1 MLKNSLILFVTVSYL
16 VIGASAVIA
25 KRQYMDNLVWGKV
38 IRILDGDTIEIKNDQ
53 GENVRVQLAYI
64 DAPDMDP
71 KTGETQPLHR
81 ESMKTLTR
89 IINNKEVIIES
100 LGVDRFK
107 RIEGIVFLDK
117 LNVNLEMV
125 RKGMAEIY
133 NPVRLRPKQYNQ
145 QYVSKFNEAEK
156 MAKSGKTGIWGI
168 ENYSSPYKF
177 RRRQ

>member
-1 MLKNSLILFVTVSYL
+1 LKNSFILFVTVSCL
-16 VIGASAVIA
+16 TFSVSAGFA
-25 KRQYMDNLVWGKV
+25 ERQYIDNLVWGKV

-53 GENVRVQLAYI
+53 GENVKVQLAYI

-71 KTGETQPLHR
+71 KTGEAQPLHR

-89 IINNKEVIIES
+89 IIRDKEVIIES

-133 NPVRLRPKQYNQ
+133 YPVRLRPKQYNQ
-145 QYVSKFNEAEK
+145 RYVQKFIDAEK
-156 MAKSGKTGIWGI
+156 QARSSKAGVWGMD
-168 ENYSSPYKF
+168 NYLSPYKF
-177 RRRQ
+177 RRRR